1 MMRSKS
7 YEYIIV
13 GIKKLVSTFYQ
24 TNINLSQN
32 MYGSNEDHDYI
43 AEQLASMRL
52 FVDDELMTLNLIVKK
67 PSNITAFK
75 AL

>member
-43 AEQLASMRL
+43 AEQLASMGL
-52 FVDDELMTLNLIVKK
+52 SMDDELVALNLMVEK
-67 PSNITAFK
+67 PSNIRAFK
-75 AL
+75 A